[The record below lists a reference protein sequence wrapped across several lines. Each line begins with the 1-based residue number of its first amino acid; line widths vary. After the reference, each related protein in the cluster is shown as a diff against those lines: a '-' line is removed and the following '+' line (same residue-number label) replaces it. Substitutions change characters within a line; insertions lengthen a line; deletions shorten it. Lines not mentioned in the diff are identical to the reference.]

1 MGAMMDC
8 YNKPLA
14 NESEFK
20 VNVSPEEL
28 SRIIALQSIVRGYL
42 DRWKTVE
49 FTHMRFI
56 NAERKRKLGKIN
68 ASKNKK

>member
-1 MGAMMDC
+1 MGAVMDC
-8 YNKPLA
+8 YNNNLGSEP
-14 NESEFK
+14 EFK
-20 VNVSPEEL
+20 VNVSPEQL
-28 SRIIALQSIVRGYL
+28 PRIIALQSILRGYL